1 MLWKEE
7 FGREVV
13 RVLMEQ
19 YSSVAD
25 ALFELVDNPIDFRR
39 GRRLEITVAV
49 DKNRGVIVVEDHGG
63 AGMDA
68 DGIAHWL
75 KWGSGRERRP
85 TDISRWR
92 VGGKAACG
100 YLADRLVMYA
110 KATGSSDVWFFEDEA
125 WSTRSEAAVWG
136 EPEPLPK
143 DVPLP
148 RSLAGRPD
156 EDGYVRI
163 ELSCLRQ
170 NFYNIEDLRWE
181 LGNTYRALLERGDVA
196 ISVGGQPVEP
206 LHLPRSSRF
215 NDVPIDLR
223 TESGHRVRGWAGRLD
238 RDSVVG
244 PSTRRRIQGGIRCLY
259 QGRLVRGG
267 EYFGHAGDAKGSL
280 ASLIGEV
287 ELRFVSPNLMKTDFN
302 RGSPEWAEVHA
313 VMKPFMAPIIRE
325 FQEAAEK
332 RSYTREERKALRT
345 VCEEVGEVFRRLQQH
360 RSWAGI
366 DHAPGPAKRGEVSV
380 DPPVPGE
387 GGRRRSKRA
396 KKKEKEEKTK
406 DGEAQPTKPRGPI
419 TDYTPAAPEEDS
431 VGTLI
436 RLLDRVSGGTMNP
449 PAILDSLDASVR
461 AGWREDGRERK
472 LVVNTEF
479 PLYQVFRQG
488 QAPGHRGQARDGYFA
503 ETVIM
508 KLAEPVNG
516 EQRPLADYLAE
527 VGNLTAAWARLRQG
541 AA

>member
-1 MLWKEE
+1 MVWKEE
-7 FGREVV
+7 FSRDIA

-39 GRRLEITVAV
+39 GRRLEITVEV
-49 DKNRGVIVVEDHGG
+49 DKDRDLIVVEDHGG

-75 KWGSGRERRP
+75 RWGSGRKRRP

-92 VGGKAACG
+92 VGGKAASG
-100 YLADRLVMYA
+100 YLANRLVMYA
-110 KATGSSDVWFFEDEA
+110 KAAGGTDVWFFEDEG
-125 WSTRSEAAVWG
+125 WSTRSEAADWG

-148 RSLAGRPD
+148 RSLVERPV

-163 ELSCLRQ
+163 ELSHLRQ

-181 LGNTYRALLERGDVA
+181 LSNTYRALLERGDVE
-196 ISVGGQPVEP
+196 ISIGGQPVKP

-223 TESGHRVRGWAGRLD
+223 TVSGHRVRGWVGRLD

-259 QGRLVRGG
+259 QGRLVRAG

-287 ELRFVSPNLMKTDFN
+287 ELRFVAPNLMKTDFN
-302 RGSPEWAEVHA
+302 RGSPEWAEVHS
-313 VMKPFMAPIIRE
+313 VLKPFMAPIIRE

-345 VCEEVGEVFRRLQQH
+345 VCEEVGEVFRRLQQD
-360 RSWAGI
+360 RSWSGI
-366 DHAPGPAKRGEVSV
+366 DHRPGPAERGEFPV

-396 KKKEKEEKTK
+396 QKNEREEKPN
-406 DGEAQPTKPRGPI
+406 DGEARPTKPRGPI
-419 TDYTPAAPEEDS
+419 TEYTLAAPEEDS
-431 VGTLI
+431 VGKLI
-436 RLLDRVSGGTMNP
+436 RLLDKVSGGTMNP
-449 PAILDSLDASVR
+449 PAILGSLDPSVR
-461 AGWREDGRERK
+461 AGWRTDGQTK
-472 LVVNTEF
+472 LVVNTDF
-479 PLYQVFRQG
+479 PLYEVFRQG
-488 QAPGHRGQARDGYFA
+488 QAADRKGQARAGYFA

-508 KLAEPVNG
+508 KLAEPAEG
-516 EQRPLADYLAE
+516 EQRALADYLAE
-527 VGNLTAAWARLRQG
+527 VSNLTAAWARLRQG